1 MSQYI
6 YGWGAEVQG
15 SGFRVQG
22 SGVQRFRVIEVQRLK
37 GSEVQGSTV

>member
-6 YGWGAEVQG
+6 YGWGAEVQE
-15 SGFRVQG
+15 FRVQG
-22 SGVQRFRVIEVQRLK
+22 SGFRVIEVQRLK

>member
-6 YGWGAEVQG
+6 YGWGAEVQE
-15 SGFRVQG
+15 FRVQG